1 MAASLAVDTRE
12 AFGKAK
18 AALAEFEMELVVRAR
33 ATTNEASGERDRLLE
48 SVVMAYRFSDKQVWA
63 AVLLDLLTPALLER
77 LRRFRPNP
85 PGVDSEDL
93 RAEFVAQLLE
103 AAATMP
109 FPADPRFVERRLVL
123 RAGQGVRRW
132 LAKERHWRRVCQP
145 LESLSTEET
154 K

>member
-12 AFGKAK
+12 AFGRAK
-18 AALAEFEMELVVRAR
+18 ASLDQFEIDLVARAR
-33 ATTNEASGERDRLLE
+33 ASTNEASGQRDRLLE
-48 SVVMAYRFSDKQVWA
+48 SVVMAYRSGDKQVWA
-63 AVLLDLLTPALLER
+63 AVLLDLLTPAVLQR
-77 LRRFRPNP
+77 LRHFRPEP
-85 PGVDSEDL
+85 PAIDSEDI

-109 FPADPRFVERRLVL
+109 FPPVVRFVEKRLIL

-132 LAKERHWRRVCQP
+132 LRRERRWRSACQP
-145 LESLSTEET
+145 FGWLANEES